1 MTDDYA
7 ELERIRLKLKSALRV
22 MLGLDAVIQLE
33 SPNTLK
39 RLEGKAKRVTDNRKG
54 QNRSYERN

>member
-22 MLGLDAVIQLE
+22 MLGLDAVIQLA

-39 RLEGKAKRVTDNRKG
+39 RFEGKAKRVTDNRKG
-54 QNRSYERN
+54 QN